1 MEGANT
7 NLVLDE
13 RTIGARTVLHSESL
27 QEENGDSDEAS
38 NVDMSTNSLNRDL
51 FTVGITQWRTQF

>member
-1 MEGANT
+1 MVMVNDSDEDMEGTNT

-27 QEENGDSDEAS
+27 QEEIGDSNEAS
-38 NVDMSTNSLNRDL
+38 NAYMSTN
-51 FTVGITQWRTQF
+51 F